1 MWRRDGRSQA
11 NFAGVTET
19 PRALRAVRSGRIMR
33 EAVCAHLRKLLFKE
47 NRSGAEDF
55 INSLCQR
62 EIVVADPLYAVGI
75 QVDHHFIPHVEPFRM
90 MVHGFGH

>member
-1 MWRRDGRSQA
+1 LWRRDGRSQA
-11 NFAGVTET
+11 KFARVTET

-55 INSLCQR
+55 IDFLGQR
-62 EIVVADPLYAVGI
+62 EIIVAEALYAVRI
-75 QVDHHFIPHVEPFRM
+75 
-90 MVHGFGH
+90 